1 MLQHIHIHH
10 FAIVDKLALDF
21 QNGMTV
27 LTGETGAG
35 KSILL
40 DALGLALG
48 DRAESGTI
56 RANAE
61 RAEVSAEFDI
71 NTLPAV
77 LAWLNEHELDDD
89 GHCLIRRTV
98 SKDGRSRGYING
110 RPVSMHSLRELG
122 EQLVDIHGQH
132 AHQSLL
138 KRGVQRQTLDAFA
151 SSHDKKYTKLLDNTS
166 QCFRQWQKFTTE
178 LTQLQASREQR
189 DDRLEL
195 LQYQV
200 EELRVLNLA
209 TDELAELES
218 EHTRLANLNQL
229 REGGESILAGLSNE
243 QSGSIIDGLD
253 HLGAELNQLQ
263 ATDPALTNASETLQ
277 GAAIQAREAASELRD
292 YLDGLSLDPERL
304 QTVDERLALIH
315 ELARKHH
322 LPPAELPSLLEQ
334 QENELTSLQNA
345 SIQLDEVAS
354 AVATAEK
361 NYHISA
367 KKLGS
372 ARRHAAKKLGK
383 AVTDNMHQLGMPHGV
398 FDITL
403 DPLETFT
410 ANGLERVEFY
420 VTTNPGQP
428 VQPLGKVASGGEL
441 ARISLAIQV
450 IAAGSGKIPTL
461 IFDEVDVG
469 IGGGIAEVVGRLLRN
484 LSEHRQVLC
493 VTHQPQVASLAHQ
506 HLQVS
511 KQARQVNKQ
520 KQETVADVSPISE
533 QARVNEI
540 ARMLGGLEITEQ
552 TLSHAREMIERGQQT
567 LNQERARSLTTTFQ
581 EPVGLGESQ

>member
-1 MLQHIHIHH
+1 MLLHIHIRH
-10 FAIVDKLALDF
+10 FAIVDELALDF
-21 QNGMTV
+21 QPGMTV

-71 NTLPAV
+71 SALPAAQSW
-77 LAWLNEHELDDD
+77 LAERELDDEQQ
-89 GHCLIRRTV
+89 CLIRRTV
-98 SKDGRSRGYING
+98 SKDGRSKGYING
-110 RPVSMHSLRELG
+110 RPVPMASLRELG

-138 KRGVQRQTLDAFA
+138 KRDVQRQALDAFA
-151 SSHDKKYTKLLDNTS
+151 SSHDKKHAKLLADTA
-166 QCFRQWQKFTTE
+166 QTFQQWQKLNKE
-178 LTQLQASREQR
+178 LAELQASREQR

-200 EELRVLNLA
+200 EELRDLDLA
-209 TDELAELES
+209 ADELPALES
-218 EHTRLANLNQL
+218 EHARLANLNQL
-229 REGGESILAGLSNE
+229 REGGERILAGLSDE
-243 QSGSIIDGLD
+243 SDGSIVDGLD
-253 HLGAELNQLQ
+253 HLSTELARLQ
-263 ATDPALTNASETLQ
+263 ATDAALNNASETLQ

-304 QTVDERLALIH
+304 QTVDERLGLIH
-315 ELARKHH
+315 DLARKHH
-322 LPPAELPSLLEQ
+322 LPAAELPAFLEQ
-334 QENELTSLQNA
+334 LEAELGTLESA
-345 SIQLDEVAS
+345 SIQLDEIS
-354 AVATAEK
+354 AAVGEAEA
-361 NYHISA
+361 NYLASA
-367 KKLGS
+367 KKLGAS
-372 ARRHAAKKLGK
+372 RQRAAKKLAQ
-383 AVTDNMHQLGMPHGV
+383 AVTDNLHQLGMPHGQ
-398 FDITL
+398 FEIA
-403 DPLETFT
+403 LEAQDTF
-410 ANGLERVEFY
+410 AASGAERVEFC
-420 VTTNPGQP
+420 VTTNPGQA
-428 VQPLGKVASGGEL
+428 VQPLAKVASGGEL

-484 LSEHRQVLC
+484 LSEQRQVLC

-506 HLQVS
+506 HLYVS
-511 KQARQVNKQ
+511 KQADK
-520 KQETVADVSPISE
+520 KETVTDVSLINE
-533 QARVNEI
+533 QARVDEI

-552 TLSHAREMIERGQQT
+552 TLSHAREMIERGQQA
-567 LNQERARSLTTTFQ
+567 LS
-581 EPVGLGESQ
+581 

>member
-10 FAIVDKLALDF
+10 FAIVDELALGF

-61 RAEVSAEFDI
+61 RAEISAEFDI
-71 NTLPAV
+71 HTLPTAQ
-77 LAWLNEHELDDD
+77 AWLTKHELDDD
-89 GHCLIRRTV
+89 GQCLIRRTV
-98 SKDGRSRGYING
+98 SKDGRSKGYING
-110 RPVSMHSLRELG
+110 RPVPMHSLRELG

-138 KRGVQRQTLDAFA
+138 KREVQRQALDVFA
-151 SSHDKKYTKLLDNTS
+151 SSHDKKYTRLIDNTA
-166 QCFRQWQKFTTE
+166 QCFQQWQQLNAE
-178 LTQLQASREQR
+178 LARLQASREQR

-200 EELRVLNLA
+200 EELRVLNLT
-209 TDELAELES
+209 TDELAELAS
-218 EHTRLANLNQL
+218 EHARLANLNQL
-229 REGGESILAGLSNE
+229 REGGERILSGLSNE
-243 QSGSIIDGLD
+243 QSGSIVDGLE
-253 HLGAELNQLQ
+253 HLSAELGQLQ
-263 ATDPALTNASETLQ
+263 ATDPALSNASEALQ
-277 GAAIQAREAASELRD
+277 GAAIQAREAANELRD

-304 QTVDERLALIH
+304 QAVDERLALIH
-315 ELARKHH
+315 ELARKHR
-322 LPPAELPSLLEQ
+322 LPPEELPALLAQ
-334 QENELTSLQNA
+334 QENELSSLQNA
-345 SIQLDEVAS
+345 SIQLGEVAA

-361 NYHISA
+361 DYRASA
-367 KKLGS
+367 QKLGS
-372 ARRHAAKKLGK
+372 ARQRAAKKLGK

-398 FDITL
+398 FEITL
-403 DPLETFT
+403 EPLDTFT
-410 ANGLERVEFY
+410 ASGLERVEFC

-428 VQPLGKVASGGEL
+428 IQPLAKVASGGEL

-484 LSEHRQVLC
+484 LSEQRQVLC

-506 HLQVS
+506 HLHVS
-511 KQARQVNKQ
+511 KQVNKQ
-520 KQETVADVSPISE
+520 QQETVTDVSPISK
-533 QARVNEI
+533 QARVDEI

-552 TLSHAREMIERGQQT
+552 TLSHAREMIERGQQVP
-567 LNQERARSLTTTFQ
+567 S
-581 EPVGLGESQ
+581 

>member
-1 MLQHIHIHH
+1 MLQHIHIRH
-10 FAIVDKLALDF
+10 FAIVDELVLDF
-21 QNGMTV
+21 RNGMTV

-40 DALGLALG
+40 DALALALG

-89 GHCLIRRTV
+89 GQCLIRRTV
-98 SKDGRSRGYING
+98 NKDGRSKGYING
-110 RPVSMHSLRELG
+110 RLVPMHSLRELG

-138 KRGVQRQTLDAFA
+138 KREVQRQALDAFA
-151 SSHDKKYTKLLDNTS
+151 SSHDKKYARLLDNTA
-166 QCFRQWQKFTTE
+166 QYFQQWQQLNTE
-178 LTQLQASREQR
+178 LIRLQASREQR
-189 DDRLEL
+189 DNRLEL

-200 EELRVLNLA
+200 EELHALNLA

-218 EHTRLANLNQL
+218 EHARLANLNQL
-229 REGGESILAGLSNE
+229 REGSEAILAGLSDE
-243 QSGSIIDGLD
+243 QSGSIVDALD
-253 HLGAELNQLQ
+253 HLSAELDQLQ
-263 ATDPALTNASETLQ
+263 STDPALGNVSETLQ

-304 QTVDERLALIH
+304 QTVDDRLALIN
-315 ELARKHH
+315 ELARKHR

-334 QENELTSLQNA
+334 QENELSQLQNA
-345 SIQLDEVAS
+345 SVQLDEVAA
-354 AVATAEK
+354 AVTTAEK
-361 NYHISA
+361 NYHASA

-372 ARRHAAKKLGK
+372 ARQRAAKKLGK
-383 AVTDNMHQLGMPHGV
+383 AVTDNMHQLGMSHGV
-398 FDITL
+398 FEITL
-403 DPLETFT
+403 EPLEAFT
-410 ANGLERVEFY
+410 ATGLERVEFC

-428 VQPLGKVASGGEL
+428 VQPLARVASGGEL

-450 IAAGSGKIPTL
+450 IAASSGKIPTL

-484 LSEHRQVLC
+484 LSEQRQVLC

-511 KQARQVNKQ
+511 KQAG
-520 KQETVADVSPISE
+520 KQETVTDVLPVSE
-533 QARVNEI
+533 QARVEEI

-552 TLSHAREMIERGQQT
+552 TLSHAREMIERGQQA
-567 LNQERARSLTTTFQ
+567 LS
-581 EPVGLGESQ
+581 

>member
-10 FAIVDKLALDF
+10 FAIVDELALDF

-40 DALGLALG
+40 DALALALG

-71 NTLPAV
+71 TTLPAA
-77 LAWLNEHELDDD
+77 LDWLNEHELDDD
-89 GHCLIRRTV
+89 GQCLIRRTV
-98 SKDGRSRGYING
+98 SKDGRSKGYING
-110 RPVSMHSLRELG
+110 RPVPMHALRELG

-138 KRGVQRQTLDAFA
+138 KREVQRQALDAYA
-151 SSHDKKYTKLLDNTS
+151 SSYDTKYAKRLNDTAHFF
-166 QCFRQWQKFTTE
+166 QEWQQLNTE
-178 LTQLQASREQR
+178 LAQLQASREQR

-200 EELRVLNLA
+200 EELRALNLA

-229 REGGESILAGLSNE
+229 REGSEGILTGLSNE
-243 QSGSIIDGLD
+243 QSGSIVDGLD
-253 HLGAELNQLQ
+253 HLSAELSQLQ
-263 ATDPALTNASETLQ
+263 TTDPVLSNASEALQ

-315 ELARKHH
+315 ELARKHR
-322 LPPAELPSLLEQ
+322 LPPEKLPSLLEQ
-334 QENELTSLQNA
+334 QENELNHLQNT
-345 SIQLDEVAS
+345 SVQLNEVAT
-354 AVATAEK
+354 ALTTAEK
-361 NYHISA
+361 NYQASA

-372 ARRHAAKKLGK
+372 ARQRAAKKFAK

-398 FDITL
+398 FDIA
-403 DPLETFT
+403 LESLEAFT
-410 ANGLERVEFY
+410 ITGLERVEFC

-428 VQPLGKVASGGEL
+428 IQPLAKVASGGEL

-484 LSEHRQVLC
+484 LSEQRQVLC

-506 HLQVS
+506 HLHVS
-511 KQARQVNKQ
+511 KQVNKQ
-520 KQETVADVSPISE
+520 QQETVTDVSLINE
-533 QARVNEI
+533 QARVDEI

-567 LNQERARSLTTTFQ
+567 SI
-581 EPVGLGESQ
+581 

>member
-1 MLQHIHIHH
+1 MLQHIHIRH
-10 FAIVDKLALDF
+10 FAIVDELALDL

-61 RAEVSAEFDI
+61 RAEVSTEFDI
-71 NTLPAV
+71 STLPAV
-77 LAWLNEHELDDD
+77 QAWLNEHELDDD
-89 GHCLIRRTV
+89 GQCLIRRTV
-98 SKDGRSRGYING
+98 SKDGRSKGYING
-110 RPVSMHSLRELG
+110 RAVPMHSLRELG

-138 KRGVQRQTLDAFA
+138 RRDVQRQALDAYA
-151 SSHDKKYTKLLDNTS
+151 SSHDKKHAKLLTDTAQNF
-166 QCFRQWQKFTTE
+166 QHWQQLSNE
-178 LTQLQASREQR
+178 LAQLQASREQR

-200 EELRVLNLA
+200 EELRLLGLA
-209 TDELAELES
+209 ADELAGLET

-229 REGGESILAGLSNE
+229 REGGEGILAGLSNE
-243 QSGSIIDGLD
+243 QAGSIVDGLD
-253 HLGAELNQLQ
+253 HLSAELTQLQ
-263 ATDPALTNASETLQ
+263 STDPALSNASEALQ
-277 GAAIQAREAASELRD
+277 GAAIQARDAASELRD

-304 QTVDERLALIH
+304 QAIDERLALIH

-322 LPPAELPSLLEQ
+322 LRPAELPALLE
-334 QENELTSLQNA
+334 ELESELAALENA
-345 SIQLDEVAS
+345 SVQLDEVAT
-354 AVATAEK
+354 ALTQAEK
-361 NYHISA
+361 DYRSNADKLSA
-367 KKLGS
+367 SRK
-372 ARRHAAKKLGK
+372 RAAKKLGK
-383 AVTDNMHQLGMPHGV
+383 AVTDNLHQLGMPHGI
-398 FDITL
+398 FEITL
-403 DPLETFT
+403 EPQESLSAT
-410 ANGLERVEFY
+410 GLERAEFC

-428 VQPLGKVASGGEL
+428 IQPMAKVASGGEL

-450 IAAGSGKIPTL
+450 IAAGSGNIPTL

-484 LSEHRQVLC
+484 LSEKRQVLC

-506 HLQVS
+506 HLYVS
-511 KQARQVNKQ
+511 KAANKE
-520 KQETVADVSPISE
+520 KTVTDVSPISE
-533 QARVNEI
+533 QARVDEI

-552 TLSHAREMIERGQQT
+552 TLSHAREMVERGQQA
-567 LNQERARSLTTTFQ
+567 LS
-581 EPVGLGESQ
+581 

>member
-10 FAIVDKLALDF
+10 FAIVDELALGF

-71 NTLPAV
+71 HTLPTAQ
-77 LAWLNEHELDDD
+77 AWLAKHELDDD
-89 GHCLIRRTV
+89 GQCLIRRTV
-98 SKDGRSRGYING
+98 SKDGRSKGYING
-110 RPVSMHSLRELG
+110 RPVPMHSLRELG

-138 KRGVQRQTLDAFA
+138 KREVQRQALDVFA
-151 SSHDKKYTKLLDNTS
+151 SSHDKKYARLLDSTA
-166 QCFRQWQKFTTE
+166 QCFQQWQQLNTE
-178 LTQLQASREQR
+178 RARLQASREQR

-195 LQYQV
+195 LRYQV
-200 EELRVLNLA
+200 EELRVLNLT
-209 TDELAELES
+209 TDELTELAS

-229 REGGESILAGLSNE
+229 REGGESILSGLSNE
-243 QSGSIIDGLD
+243 QSGSIVDGLD
-253 HLGAELNQLQ
+253 HLSAELSQLQ
-263 ATDPALTNASETLQ
+263 ATDPALSNASEALQ
-277 GAAIQAREAASELRD
+277 GAAIQAREAANELRD

-304 QTVDERLALIH
+304 QAVDERLALIH
-315 ELARKHH
+315 ELARKHR
-322 LPPAELPSLLEQ
+322 LPPEELPSLLEQ
-334 QENELTSLQNA
+334 QENELNNLQNA
-345 SIQLDEVAS
+345 SIQLDEVAA

-361 NYHISA
+361 DYLASA

-372 ARRHAAKKLGK
+372 ARQRAAKKLGK

-398 FDITL
+398 FEITL
-403 DPLETFT
+403 EPLDSFT
-410 ANGLERVEFY
+410 ASGLERVEFC

-428 VQPLGKVASGGEL
+428 IQPLAKVASGGEL

-484 LSEHRQVLC
+484 LSEQRQVLC

-506 HLQVS
+506 HLHVS
-511 KQARQVNKQ
+511 KQVNKQ
-520 KQETVADVSPISE
+520 QQETVTDVSPISE
-533 QARVNEI
+533 QARVDEI

-552 TLSHAREMIERGQQT
+552 TLSHAREMIEHGQQV
-567 LNQERARSLTTTFQ
+567 LS
-581 EPVGLGESQ
+581 